1 MICDIL
7 ILEGDFMSLG
17 FCGKCVLFEE
27 TDKTVAY
34 TYSGENWNEP
44 DKMSGRD
51 LLDGLFEIRKSAFS
65 GLTKANAKAICIDKV
80 YQAIEDGDIQIL
92 IACKNAFH
100 RGKEPMDHIA
110 LLLILHI
117 FEFYGQNAKFPL
129 QDSFI
134 Q

>member
-1 MICDIL
+1 
-7 ILEGDFMSLG
+7 MSLG

-51 LLDGLFEIRKSAFS
+51 LLDGLLEIRKSAFS
-65 GLTKANAKAICIDKV
+65 GLTKANYIDKV
-80 YQAIEDGDIQIL
+80 YQAIESGDIEII
-92 IACKNAFH
+92 IACQNAFH
-100 RGKEPMDHIA
+100 WGKEPMDHIA
-110 LLLILHI
+110 LHLILHI
-117 FEFYGQNAKFPL
+117 LEFYGQNAKFPL
-129 QDSFI
+129 HDSFI